1 MGKRLCPLAAQN
13 DRRATALETDERRW
27 SYSEADFAV
36 HQLALHLKTLGVEKG
51 ARVAFVARTEPS
63 TIFLLF
69 ALWRLQAI
77 ACPLSFRE
85 PAERYPFLLDR
96 LGATH
101 FLESLP
107 LASGQASTQAL
118 LSEEA
123 LCTYLFTSGTSGT
136 PKIACHTLGNHIY
149 NALGAAAFLH
159 INASAR
165 YLLSLPLFHVG
176 GLAILFRV
184 FLSGGTIVLSQRPLT
199 ENLATLTHLSLV
211 STQLYRLLKNKDLTA
226 SDARILI
233 GGAPLPLTLEEEAK
247 ARGLHLIV
255 SYGMTEMSSLILAG
269 NTVLPYRELCVKDTE
284 IFVRGKTLFS
294 GYLGTGAP
302 ELEEGWFGT
311 RDLGEWAQ
319 DGSLRILGRKDRLF
333 ISGGENI
340 QPEEIERALCTLPG
354 ILFAR
359 VEPTF
364 DPEFGQRP
372 IATILDTT
380 QKHTLE
386 TVRHQL
392 MSLLPGFKL
401 PVRLFSSSFTDKIC
415 I

>member
-1 MGKRLCPLAAQN
+1 MGKRPCPLAAQA
-13 DRRATALETDERRW
+13 DRAAIALETDDRRW
-27 SYSEADFAV
+27 SYSEADFTV
-36 HQLALHLKTLGVEKG
+36 HHLMLHLKTLGVEKG
-51 ARVAFVARTEPS
+51 SRVAFVARTEPS

-85 PAERYPFLLDR
+85 PTERHPVLLQR

-101 FLESLP
+101 FLDRVP
-107 LASGQASTQAL
+107 LACGQASTQAL

-149 NALGAAAFLH
+149 NALGAAPVLH
-159 INASAR
+159 INASSR

-184 FLSGGTIVLSQRPLT
+184 FLSGATLVLSERPVQ
-199 ENLATLTHLSLV
+199 EKLATLTHLSLV
-211 STQLYRLLKNKDLTA
+211 PTQLYRLLQDKTLKANN
-226 SDARILI
+226 ARLLI
-233 GGAPLPLTLEEEAK
+233 GGAPLAPALQEEATT
-247 ARGLHLIV
+247 RGFRLLV
-255 SYGMTEMSSLILAG
+255 SYGMTEMSSLIVVG
-269 NTVLPYRELCVKDTE
+269 NTVLPHRELCVKDKE

-294 GYLGTGAP
+294 GYLDLYAP
-302 ELEEGWFGT
+302 EDWFAT
-311 RDLGEWAQ
+311 RDLGEWTQ

-359 VEPTF
+359 VEPIP
-364 DPEFGQRP
+364 DPEFGHRP
-372 IATILDTT
+372 VATIHDTT

-386 TVRHQL
+386 TVRHHL
-392 MSLLPGFKL
+392 KSLLPGFKL
-401 PVRLFSSSFTDKIC
+401 PVRLFSSPFSDKV
-415 I
+415 

>member
-1 MGKRLCPLAAQN
+1 MGERLCPLAAQM
-13 DRRATALETDERRW
+13 DRQAIALETDERRW
-27 SYSEADFAV
+27 SYSEADFTV
-36 HQLALHLKTLGVEKG
+36 HHLTLHLKMLGIEKG
-51 ARVAFVARTEPS
+51 SRVAFVARTEPS
-63 TIFLLF
+63 TVFLLF

-85 PAERYPFLLDR
+85 PLERHPALLHR

-101 FLESLP
+101 FLDRIP
-107 LASGQASTQAL
+107 LTCGRASTEAL

-149 NALGAAAFLH
+149 NALGAAPALQIH
-159 INASAR
+159 ASAR

-176 GLAILFRV
+176 GLAILFRT
-184 FLSGGTIVLSQRPLT
+184 FLSGATVVLSQRPLQ

-211 STQLYRLLKNKDLTA
+211 PTQLYRLLQDKTLKA
-226 SDARILI
+226 GDARLLI
-233 GGAPLPLTLEEEAK
+233 GGAPLAPALEKEAA
-247 ARGLHLIV
+247 ARGFHLIV
-255 SYGMTEMSSLILAG
+255 SYGMTEMSSLIAIG
-269 NTVLPYRELCVKDTE
+269 NTVLPYRELCVKDQE

-294 GYLGTGAP
+294 GYLDSGAP
-302 ELEEGWFGT
+302 EGWFAT
-311 RDLGEWAQ
+311 RDLGEWAP
-319 DGSLRILGRKDRLF
+319 DGSLRLLGRKDRLF

-359 VEPTF
+359 VEPIP
-364 DPEFGQRP
+364 DPEYGQRP
-372 IATILDTT
+372 IATIHDTT

-386 TVRHQL
+386 TVRHHL
-392 MSLLPGFKL
+392 KGSLPGFKL
-401 PVRLFSSSFTDKIC
+401 PVRLFSGSPPEKE
-415 I
+415 